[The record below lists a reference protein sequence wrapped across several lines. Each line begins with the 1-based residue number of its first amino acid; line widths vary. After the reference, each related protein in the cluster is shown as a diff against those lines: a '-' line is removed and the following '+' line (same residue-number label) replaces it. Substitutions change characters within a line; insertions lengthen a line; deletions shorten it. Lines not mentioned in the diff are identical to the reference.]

1 MSYYVMLCCILSY
14 YVILHDFVLYY
25 VMSNSLQHS
34 LLHAT
39 YYTTCHI
46 SYPRLAGQI
55 GWIVS
60 IAPDVVKST
69 IQTSEAPQGIIETT
83 KQIVA
88 SRGIRGLFAGVEVGG
103 VVWGWVEWGVI
114 CLCLRLSVCV
124 CEGEYMHVRD
134 RESVCLCACVRAR
147 ERKRKKD
154 TSTYICECVCV
165 SMNVCLC
172 CHM

>member
-1 MSYYVMLCCILSY
+1 MLYCILSY
-14 YVILHDFVLYY
+14 YVILHDFVSYY

-124 CEGEYMHVRD
+124 YEREGV
-134 RESVCLCACVRAR
+134 CACVK
-147 ERKRKKD
+147 ER
-154 TSTYICECVCV
+154 ECVRV
-165 SMNVCLC
+165 
-172 CHM
+172 